1 MHGTYLRYIQSQN
14 VKEYKKCLRM
24 APHNFDELL
33 RLIEANTTKN
43 DTNIRDSIPA
53 NVKLAATIWYSDK
66 VIPIYKINSG
76 TMRPQSQSS
85 FQKTVA
91 PIT

>member
-1 MHGTYLRYIQSQN
+1 
-14 VKEYKKCLRM
+14 M

-33 RLIEANTTKN
+33 RLTEANTTKN
-43 DTNIRDSIPA
+43 DTNIRDFVPA
-53 NVKLAATIWYSDK
+53 NVKLAATIRYSDK

>member
-1 MHGTYLRYIQSQN
+1 MHGTYLRYIQSEN

-33 RLIEANTTKN
+33 RLTEANTTKN
-43 DTNIRDSIPA
+43 DTNIRDFVPA
-53 NVKLAATIWYSDK
+53 NVKLAATIRYSDK